1 MGIQFSSSL
10 LARANMRSC
19 VALCLVAA
27 AAGSP
32 AKLGGARRQGR
43 QGGYIAPV
51 EEQAA
56 YGNTAAASTIV
67 DTRVAAEPIGIRSQ
81 SFDGPLP
88 EFRYSF
94 ETENDISQSAEGSLK
109 EVDGVNVVV
118 MEGSYSY
125 VGADGNA
132 WTVDWYA
139 DETGYHPSAPHLPV
153 PVEPLFPE
161 IKAAVEAQLRFA
173 AEEDAAAAASSR
185 SESYAAPLA
194 GYGSK

>member
-1 MGIQFSSSL
+1 MGIQFSSFL
-10 LARANMRSC
+10 LARANMRSFL
-19 VALCLVAA
+19 ALCLVAA

-32 AKLGGARRQGR
+32 AKLGQAHRQGR

-67 DTRVAAEPIGIRSQ
+67 DSRVAAEPIGIRSQ

-88 EFRYSF
+88 EFKYAF
-94 ETENDISQSAEGSLK
+94 ETENDITQSAEGSLK
-109 EVDGVNVVV
+109 EVDGENVVV
-118 MEGSYSY
+118 MEGSYS
-125 VGADGNA
+125 
-132 WTVDWYA
+132 YA

-161 IKAAVEAQLRFA
+161 IKAAVEAQL
-173 AEEDAAAAASSR
+173 
-185 SESYAAPLA
+185 
-194 GYGSK
+194 